1 MNVLTVTA
9 KEAYQRTQ
17 LTVICFDEEDVIMT
31 STPDDD
37 PNMPKIIVEND

>member
-1 MNVLTVTA
+1 MNVLSVTA

-31 STPDDD
+31 STLDD
-37 PNMPKIIVEND
+37 PNMPKTIVEND

>member
-1 MNVLTVTA
+1 MNVLSVTA

-17 LTVICFDEEDVIMT
+17 LTVMFFDKEDVIMT

-37 PNMPKIIVEND
+37 PNMPKTIVEND